1 MASATYIYI
10 DNLIYIRSDLMMMM
24 VLVMRMIKREVGIK
38 QCILQSGMA
47 FVSCIYIDNLF
58 TLHLT

>member
-24 VLVMRMIKREVGIK
+24 V
-38 QCILQSGMA
+38 CILQSGMA